1 MQIQLEIDAQAKK
14 NSAYFIHSFI
24 PQKCSTD
31 KQLIQQNTAWN
42 RQKGSRD
49 MTIYWSINQSF
60 IAQQC
65 RDTNSRYNKF
75 NTERAC
81 RQQGSR
87 ALAAALKNGE
97 KYNEIQHEL

>member
-1 MQIQLEIDAQAKK
+1 
-14 NSAYFIHSFI
+14 
-24 PQKCSTD
+24 
-31 KQLIQQNTAWN
+31 
-42 RQKGSRD
+42 